1 MDANILDI
9 FLKLG
14 IALILGAIVGL
25 ERSLAGKTA
34 GMRTYAMVA
43 LGSALFVV
51 IGESISRLS
60 IGTVALDPL
69 RIASQ
74 IVVGVGFIGAGLV
87 MAQGQKITG
96 ITTAAGLWVS
106 AGVGMACGFALYQI
120 AIVATVLALVV
131 FTIMW
136 FLESKLKLFAYD
148 NKEDCDE
155 NKKPKI

>member
-1 MDANILDI
+1 MDLNILDI

-14 IALILGAIVGL
+14 VALILGGIVGL

-51 IGESISRLS
+51 IGESISNLY

-87 MAQGQKITG
+87 IFQGNKIQG

-106 AGVGMACGFALYQI
+106 AGVGMACGFGLYQI
-120 AIVATVLALVV
+120 GIVGTILALGV
-131 FTIMW
+131 FTVMW
-136 FLESKLKLFAYD
+136 FLESKLKLFSYGVS
-148 NKEDCDE
+148 EDCDDK
-155 NKKPKI
+155 NKPQI

>member
-9 FLKLG
+9 VLKLG
-14 IALILGAIVGL
+14 VALILGAIVGV
-25 ERSLAGKTA
+25 EISLAGKTA
-34 GMRTYAMVA
+34 GMRTYAIVA

-51 IGESISRLS
+51 IGDTISKLY

-87 MAQGQKITG
+87 IFQGNKIQG

-106 AGVGMACGFALYQI
+106 AGVGMACGFELYQI
-120 AIVATVLALVV
+120 GVVATVLALIV
-131 FTIMW
+131 FTVMW
-136 FLESKLKLFAYD
+136 FLESKLKLFSYGGG
-148 NKEDCDE
+148 EDCDE
-155 NKKPKI
+155 EKKV

>member
-9 FLKLG
+9 FMRLG
-14 IALILGAIVGL
+14 VGLLLGAIVGL
-25 ERSLAGKTA
+25 ERSLASKNA

-51 IGESISRLS
+51 IGDSISQLYG
-60 IGTVALDPL
+60 GTLALDPL

-87 MAQGQKITG
+87 IFQGNKIQG

-106 AGVGMACGFALYQI
+106 AGVGMACGFGLYKI
-120 AIVATVLALVV
+120 AIVATVLALIV
-131 FTIMW
+131 FTAMW
-136 FLESKLKLFAYD
+136 FMEDKLKLFSYQ
-148 NKEDCDE
+148 NKDDCE
-155 NKKPKI
+155 G